1 MHDISAFVLHSQQY
15 EFVLYF
21 HNDALTELLDD
32 DGDETTKG
40 VDGANAMA
48 TGLATANM
56 IDTVDVNFILM

>member
-1 MHDISAFVLHSQQY
+1 M
-15 EFVLYF
+15 LYF

>member
-56 IDTVDVNFILM
+56 IDMVDVNFILM

>member
-1 MHDISAFVLHSQQY
+1 MHDIAAFVPYSQQY
-15 EFVLYF
+15 EFVLHF
-21 HNDALTELLDD
+21 HDDALTELLDD

-40 VDGANAMA
+40 VDGANAIA